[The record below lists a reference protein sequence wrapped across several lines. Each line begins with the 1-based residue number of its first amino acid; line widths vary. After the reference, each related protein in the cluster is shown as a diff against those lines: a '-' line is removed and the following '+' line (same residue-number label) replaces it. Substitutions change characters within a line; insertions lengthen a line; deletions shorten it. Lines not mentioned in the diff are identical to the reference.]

1 MSTGAGRSALRE
13 TGAQHETGAND
24 QETARLTT
32 EELRPARP
40 QPEAMIRV
48 FIAAENRLLRD
59 ALAKMLGKQENI
71 QISGLDAM
79 TPFNAEALRKFDAE
93 IFLLASRGNLED
105 DLEVIRQVRAAAPQ
119 TRILLMG
126 MSPIPGDFLQSVRA
140 GVSGYLLR
148 DAASEEVL
156 EGIRAVQAGEA
167 ACPGGLCGVLFR
179 YVEREAALMPCA
191 SARRRLGLTRREQQL
206 IPFIAQGLTNKEIA
220 NHFSLSEQ
228 TVKNHLY
235 RMKHKVGAEDRL
247 DIVQLYRMQ
256 GF

>member
-1 MSTGAGRSALRE
+1 MSTGARRSALRE
-13 TGAQHETGAND
+13 TGAQHEIRPNGHEAAVPGTG
-24 QETARLTT
+24 EP
-32 EELRPARP
+32 RPAAP
-40 QPEAMIRV
+40 QPEATIRV

-79 TPFNAEALRKFDAE
+79 APFNVEALRKFDAE

-105 DLEVIRQVRAAAPQ
+105 DLEVIREVRAAAPQ

-140 GVSGYLLR
+140 GVSGYLLW

-156 EGIRAVQAGEA
+156 QGIRAVQAGEA

-247 DIVQLYRMQ
+247 DIVQLYRTQ